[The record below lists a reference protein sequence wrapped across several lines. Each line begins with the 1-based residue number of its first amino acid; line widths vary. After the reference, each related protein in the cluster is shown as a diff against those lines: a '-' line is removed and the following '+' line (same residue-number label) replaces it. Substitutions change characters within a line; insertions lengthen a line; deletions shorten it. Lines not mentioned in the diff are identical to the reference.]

1 MEKEELQKKIEKK
14 IKKFKNYYSKH
25 LERFSCNDCSKCPLN
40 EGLDFGMFC
49 DLYFS
54 TVFGIGGVIGC
65 KTRREMCIKI
75 LKEEHIKSVKN
86 HVNKI

>member
-1 MEKEELQKKIEKK
+1 MDKLQKRIERFKK
-14 IKKFKNYYSKH
+14 YYSKH
-25 LERFSCNDCSKCPLN
+25 LECFSSNKCSTCPLN

-54 TVFGIGGVIGC
+54 TIFETGGVRTC
-65 KTRREMCIKI
+65 DARREMCRKL
-75 LKEEHIKSVKN
+75 LKEKHIN